1 MVMFD
6 GMRVVKPQHRLD
18 GSTYKVIPI
27 YVANRHR
34 YTEYYSIEGKAVPG
48 DYALSDV
55 EWALAILRQRAPVQ
69 IDWYADRFT
78 QNAEPAIPSR
88 SSDQMW
94 IVSRP

>member
-27 YVANRHR
+27 YVANGHR
-34 YTEYYSIEGKAVPG
+34 YTEYYSIEGKVVPG

-55 EWALAILRQRAPVQ
+55 EWALAILRQQAPVQ
-69 IDWYADRFT
+69 IDWYARRFT
-78 QNAEPAIPSR
+78 LNHDPDIPPR
-88 SSDQMW
+88 SPGQMW